1 MYSPLLL
8 PLYLLLYIII
18 IYIINI
24 YYNIYYI
31 VSIVEHSI
39 ARAGQQNTKLS
50 SVICHRSDHFTPNFA
65 RKALGNASLWIMM

>member
-1 MYSPLLL
+1 MF
-8 PLYLLLYIII
+8 
-18 IYIINI
+18 

-39 ARAGQQNTKLS
+39 ARVGQQNTKLS